1 MTSAPGRQPK
11 TLRPDQ
17 RSIAALTRHTAFW
30 WDLWLALAFG
40 IAMGVGGFLDSR
52 FHPSSPYFIG
62 GAALCGTLAIAD
74 WLAGRWLSDRARSDA
89 LGEIVRAVDPEETAA
104 QLPFVLVALVGLGA
118 AVWCGFGAIV
128 IGGLSGKLWPA
139 VISGLAVALV
149 AWTVLGTL
157 SLVILTFRITR
168 LEARIRSI
176 QERAERAQRLAAER

>member
-62 GAALCGTLAIAD
+62 GAAAAVGRTDRGWGTA
-74 WLAGRWLSDRARSDA
+74 
-89 LGEIVRAVDPEETAA
+89 
-104 QLPFVLVALVGLGA
+104 GA
-118 AVWCGFGAIV
+118 ACPGFEAGGARQPIRT
-128 IGGLSGKLWPA
+128 GKGP
-139 VISGLAVALV
+139 
-149 AWTVLGTL
+149 
-157 SLVILTFRITR
+157 
-168 LEARIRSI
+168 
-176 QERAERAQRLAAER
+176 